1 VSRFTRL
8 RRRADHPSDAHARA
22 HARLAERID
31 GPLGPAESS
40 WLDEHL
46 ADCPSCAGVAAAYED
61 DRVALR
67 ALRDESPEPPRDLWA
82 RTSAAIEAA
91 DSVHRS
97 PVARNR
103 GRALP
108 IGALSGLTVVA
119 LVVGVSMLSGSVLFQ
134 PAGPRAAA
142 TPDVLG
148 ASSAP
153 AASAAGAGGPDTV
166 EPTPFT
172 VGAGDVAWVDA
183 DPNGG
188 MSLSTV
194 GVDEVCHVGSAAGCP
209 ALRDADET
217 ALALRGATRTIVGS
231 PTRPQAVAIAKTA
244 DAGDALILV
253 SLPER
258 TETPAPSVE
267 PPSSTPPPRA
277 TASVGVAASSP
288 PSPSAAIEPSNEPP
302 VAPQL
307 TPEPTVAAEIA
318 IASGIE
324 VVGESAAFSAD
335 GTWFAFTARTAAG
348 TGGPDVYA
356 WHVGDERASRLTD
369 DGASYFA
376 SWSGNDLIAS
386 RPNDVGVSDPGP
398 TSVRIDPA
406 TGVETDAGDVWR
418 PAVDPTGR
426 LAVAWDGT
434 LDRGDG
440 DASWAPSQGTLEL
453 RGWSEKGAGP
463 GTGPARYRIAADE
476 AAADFDV
483 RWDETGE
490 WVAVWVADP
499 GDQAIGRL
507 TLYRVDVQRA
517 RLEIVEG
524 APVDVPALPGFSIG
538 DGRIAWATPRGQ
550 GGEGSRVQIAAW
562 SPSGMGLV
570 ESSPGEDIVVIR

>member
-1 VSRFTRL
+1 M
-8 RRRADHPSDAHARA
+8 
-22 HARLAERID
+22 D
-31 GPLGPAESS
+31 GPLEPTEST

-61 DRVALR
+61 DRLALR
-67 ALRDESPEPPRDLWA
+67 LLRDQPPEPPRDLWA
-82 RTSAAIEAA
+82 RTSAAIEGAA
-91 DSVHRS
+91 GSSRRS
-97 PVARNR
+97 PAARG
-103 GRALP
+103 GRTLP
-108 IGALSGLTVVA
+108 IGALSGLMVVA
-119 LVVGVSMLSGSVLFQ
+119 VVVGVSLLSGSVLFQ
-134 PAGPRAAA
+134 PAGPRTAA

-148 ASSAP
+148 DASASG
-153 AASAAGAGGPDTV
+153 AASAAGAGGPDAV
-166 EPTPFT
+166 EPTPFA

-183 DPNGG
+183 GPNGAV
-188 MSLSTV
+188 SLSTV
-194 GVDEVCHVGSAAGCP
+194 GIDEVCHVESPASCP
-209 ALRDADET
+209 ALRDASET
-217 ALALRGATRTIVGS
+217 VLSLRGATRTIIRS

-244 DAGDALILV
+244 NAGDEVILV
-253 SLPER
+253 ALPAQ
-258 TETPAPSVE
+258 TDAPAPSVE
-267 PPSSTPPPRA
+267 PPSSAPAPTRA
-277 TASVGVAASSP
+277 TAPAGVIASSA
-288 PSPSAAIEPSNEPP
+288 PSPTPAIEPSVEPP
-302 VAPQL
+302 IVPQL

-324 VVGESAAFSAD
+324 VIGESAAFSPD
-335 GTWFAFTARTAAG
+335 GTWFAFTARSATG

-356 WHVGDERASRLTD
+356 WHVGDGRAVRLTD

-386 RPNDVGVSDPGP
+386 RPNDVGASDPGP

-434 LDRGDG
+434 LDRGAG
-440 DASWAPSQGTLEL
+440 DASWAPGQGTLEL
-453 RGWSEKGAGP
+453 RDWSEDGAGP
-463 GTGPARYRIAADE
+463 GTGPARYRIVADE

-517 RLEIVEG
+517 RLEIVDG
-524 APVDVPALPGFSIG
+524 APVDVAALPGFSIG
-538 DGRIAWATPRGQ
+538 DGRIAWATPPGQ
-550 GGEGSRVQIAAW
+550 SGEGSRVQIAAW
-562 SPSGMGLV
+562 SPSGVGLV